1 MPSALKSPYLS
12 EADYL
17 SAETSA
23 IGKSEYAS
31 GQVFALAGTSIRHNQ
46 ISGHIFAALH
56 ANATKHC
63 RVFIADVKFKAH
75 QLYYYPD
82 VMVACVPNTDRYR
95 ETQPCLIIEVL
106 SDSTAAIDLGE
117 KMHHY
122 QRVAELQNYVL
133 VSQSE
138 RRVDVYTRA
147 GAFWRFEN
155 IVDEGD
161 IELSCPAMKLS
172 LDAIYA
178 DQIAAGQSAA

>member
-82 VMVACVPNTDRYR
+82 VMV
-95 ETQPCLIIEVL
+95 EVL